1 MNRSKVREIAFK
13 AIYALSFGNEDLDKN
28 LESILTSYE
37 EEYSSL
43 EGDALIFFNSLVE
56 GVKTNLED
64 IEKEISDKLKSW
76 SKDRIFK
83 IDLAILS
90 LAIYE
95 IKYTDISY
103 KVAINEAVELAKI
116 FGNDDSAKF
125 INGVLAKVVEA

>member
-13 AIYALSFGNEDLDKN
+13 AIYALSFGNENLDKN

-37 EEYSSL
+37 EEYNAL
-43 EGDALIFFNSLVE
+43 EDDALIFFNSLVN

-64 IEKEISDKLKSW
+64 IERQISDKLKSW

>member
-13 AIYALSFGNEDLDKN
+13 AVYALSFGNEDLDKN
-28 LESILTSYE
+28 LESILTTYE

-43 EGDALIFFNSLVE
+43 EGEALEFFNSLVD
-56 GVKTNLED
+56 GVKANL
-64 IEKEISDKLKSW
+64 KEIEQEISEKLKSW

-116 FGNDDSAKF
+116 YGNDDSAKF
-125 INGVLAKVVEA
+125 VNGVLAKVVEA

>member
-13 AIYALSFGNEDLDKN
+13 AIYALSFGNENLDKN

-37 EEYSSL
+37 EEYNAL
-43 EGDALIFFNSLVE
+43 EGDALIFFNSLVD

-95 IKYTDISY
+95 IK
-103 KVAINEAVELAKI
+103 
-116 FGNDDSAKF
+116 
-125 INGVLAKVVEA
+125 

>member
-43 EGDALIFFNSLVE
+43 EGDALIFFNSLVD

-64 IEKEISDKLKSW
+64 IERQISDKLKSW

>member
-37 EEYSSL
+37 EEYNSL
-43 EGDALIFFNSLVE
+43 EGDALIFFNTLVE

>member
-37 EEYSSL
+37 EEYSAL
-43 EGDALIFFNSLVE
+43 EGDALIFFNSLVD

>member
-43 EGDALIFFNSLVE
+43 EGDALIFFNTLVD

>member
-1 MNRSKVREIAFK
+1 MNRRKVREIAFK

-28 LESILTSYE
+28 LESILTTYE
-37 EEYSSL
+37 EESNAL
-43 EGDALIFFNSLVE
+43 EGEDMAFYKSLVD
-56 GVKTNLED
+56 GVKANLNN
-64 IEKEISDKLKSW
+64 IEQEIAGNLKAW

-83 IDLAILS
+83 VDLAILS

-116 FGNDDSAKF
+116 YGNDDSPKF
-125 INGVLAKVVEA
+125 VNGVLAKVVNA

>member
-13 AIYALSFGNEDLDKN
+13 AIYALSFGNENLDKN

-43 EGDALIFFNSLVE
+43 EGDALIFFNSLVD

>member
-43 EGDALIFFNSLVE
+43 EGDALIFFNTLVE

-64 IEKEISDKLKSW
+64 IERQISDKLKSW